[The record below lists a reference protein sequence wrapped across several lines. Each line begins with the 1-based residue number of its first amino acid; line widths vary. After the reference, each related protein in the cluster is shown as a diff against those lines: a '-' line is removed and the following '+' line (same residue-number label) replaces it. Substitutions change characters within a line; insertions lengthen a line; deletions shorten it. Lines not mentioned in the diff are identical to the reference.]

1 MGKHFSRYVTPARL
15 PSPLTLKCRLT
26 GKEMNMALLKL
37 AAGFLL
43 SLALPVTAGS
53 PAKSGDSLQRR
64 DVRAEPAS
72 RRSCFEP
79 ATETDNDDNEDWDD
93 ESDSEHGL
101 DDDLLADEDFVQ
113 EDDFVGPDDGGP
125 NDDGTKRAPEDVR
138 PGEEI
143 PSLPVEPGP
152 IPPDNLRL
160 DNDSVEPTSSSRRLN
175 ERDASGGRNTV
186 SAGAANHK

>member
-1 MGKHFSRYVTPARL
+1 
-15 PSPLTLKCRLT
+15 
-26 GKEMNMALLKL
+26 MALLKL

-43 SLALPVTAGS
+43 SLALPVPAGS

-93 ESDSEHGL
+93 ESDPEQGL
-101 DDDLLADEDFVQ
+101 DDDLRADDELVQ
-113 EDDFVGPDDGGP
+113 EADFVGPDDGGP
-125 NDDGTKRAPEDVR
+125 NDDGTRRAPEDVR
-138 PGEEI
+138 PGEAM

-152 IPPDNLRL
+152 IPPDSLRPSH
-160 DNDSVEPTSSSRRLN
+160 DSVEPTSSSRRLN